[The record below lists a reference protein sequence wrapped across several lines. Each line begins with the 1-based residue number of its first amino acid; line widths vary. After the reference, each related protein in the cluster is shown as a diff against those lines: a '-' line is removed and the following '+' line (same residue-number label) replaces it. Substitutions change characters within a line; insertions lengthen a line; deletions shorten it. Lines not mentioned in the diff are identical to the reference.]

1 LPSFTLLLD
10 YLYARSVF
18 LLPQYRKEAERMQR
32 QKLARLCLL
41 LFPVIGAAQTTSP
54 GHVNFMADADSSW
67 DHYFA
72 GSNPTLQKWILSH
85 YTNMLVFSGF
95 FDAQTSWY
103 PNAYLYMDLYGI
115 QKGSWEQI
123 FHPEWIL
130 KDQDGNW
137 LYIPFN
143 CGGGTCAQYAA
154 DIANPAFRKAWIT
167 EAAGITWAGNYVGP
181 FIDDVNLN
189 FNVSDGYGNLVAPID
204 SNTGAP
210 MTWDAWR
217 NYMAAFLEEFRA
229 AMPNKKF
236 VENSIWFANP
246 NGVQDGDPAIQ
257 RQIATADK
265 ITMERGVASDARLT
279 GGTGFFSV
287 YSFFNYID
295 RIHAAG
301 KAVILAEYSLDRPG
315 QQYGLASYFLI
326 SNGNDEI
333 GDQTATPDNWWTG
346 YDVELGTPLGPR
358 SYNKG
363 VFERD
368 FSGGKVLLGEPGLAP
383 QTVDLGGTFTT
394 LDGSQVTSVTLGGSQ
409 GFVLLATG
417 AVAPPAGGVTRFL
430 SDMTPNYVLNGW
442 GPSYQNDKSI
452 IGQPLTIS
460 GVTYSKGLGVH
471 AYSELRFPLS
481 GNCTSFTATVG
492 IDDEVP
498 TGQAHETFQ
507 VWADG
512 YLLYNSGF
520 MASGTP
526 SQPVSV
532 DLTGRQSLGLVETN
546 GVYRDGSP
554 GTDWGHGDW
563 ANAKI
568 VCAH

>member
-1 LPSFTLLLD
+1 MKSHKFSWLGLL
-10 YLYARSVF
+10 VF
-18 LLPQYRKEAERMQR
+18 PA
-32 QKLARLCLL
+32 
-41 LFPVIGAAQTTSP
+41 IAASQTASP
-54 GHVNFMADADSSW
+54 GHVNFVPNAASSW
-67 DHYFA
+67 DRYFA
-72 GSNPTLQKWILSH
+72 GTSLSQQQWILSH
-85 YTNMLVFSGF
+85 FANMLVYEPF
-95 FDAQTSWY
+95 FNSQTSWY

-115 QKGSWEQI
+115 QKGSWEEI

-130 KDQDGNW
+130 KDQNGNR

-143 CGGGTCAQYAA
+143 CGGGTCGMYAA
-154 DIANPAFRKAWIT
+154 DIANPAFRAAWIT

-181 FIDDVNLN
+181 YIDDVNMD
-189 FNVSDGYGNLVAPID
+189 FKVSDGNGNPVAPID
-204 SNTGAP
+204 FNTGQP

-217 NYMAAFLEEFRA
+217 NYMVTFLSEFRA
-229 AMPNKKF
+229 VMPSKKI
-236 VENSIWFANP
+236 VENVVWFANP
-246 NGVQDGDPAIQ
+246 NGIQDADPAIQ
-257 RQIATADK
+257 HQIATADK
-265 ITMERGVASDARLT
+265 INLERGVASDSNLT

-287 YSFFNYID
+287 YAFLNYID
-295 RIHAAG
+295 RMHAAG
-301 KAVILAEYSLDRPG
+301 KGIILQENALDQAG

-346 YDVELGTPLGPR
+346 YDVELGAPLGPR
-358 SYNKG
+358 RYNNG

-368 FSGGKVLLGEPGLAP
+368 FSGGKVLLGEPGLSP

-394 LDGSQVTSVTLGGSQ
+394 LDGRQVGAVTLGGAQ

-417 AVAPPAGGVTRFL
+417 PVAPPAGGVTRYL
-430 SDMTPNYVLNGW
+430 SDLAPNFVLNGW
-442 GPSYQNDKSI
+442 GTYQKDKSV

-460 GVTYSKGLGVH
+460 GVTYNKGLGAH
-471 AYSELRFPLS
+471 AYSELHYPLS
-481 GNCTSFTATVG
+481 GNCSSFTATVG

-498 TGQAHETFQ
+498 VGQGHEAFQ

-512 YLLYNSGF
+512 YLLFDSGF
-520 MASGTP
+520 LSSGTP
-526 SQPVSV
+526 SQPVTV
-532 DLTGRQSLGLVETN
+532 DLTGRQNLGLVVTD

-563 ANAKI
+563 GNAAI